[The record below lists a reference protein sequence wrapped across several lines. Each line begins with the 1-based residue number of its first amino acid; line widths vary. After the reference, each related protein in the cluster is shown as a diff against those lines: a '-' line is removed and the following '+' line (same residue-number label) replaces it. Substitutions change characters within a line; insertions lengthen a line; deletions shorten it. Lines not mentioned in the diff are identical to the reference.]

1 MAKILKIGDLAEFID
16 YLVEQI
22 GQPYLWGGQHT
33 KLTPSNYVSVITDKE
48 SDTTNRKNAIAYCKK
63 KFDAGATVL
72 YAYDCSGLGAY
83 FLYNLKK
90 IISSDTTA
98 NGLRGLCDAADAPAR
113 GYWVFRL
120 DGKGKAVHIGYMVTD
135 TEVIHAKGRSYG
147 VCKEKFRASFW
158 HVVGKPRCFSF
169 DEPEPE
175 PSPEPDPEPSPEP
188 PAPTEKLVKVIG
200 GSVRVRDGNGA
211 GNVQIGTAHN
221 GKWYKEHG
229 INKQADTFP
238 LLRQCEEY
246 PYWYAIVY
254 KGQIGYITS
263 LPRYTEVIEK

>member
-63 KFDAGATVL
+63 KFDAGATAL

-113 GYWVFRL
+113 GFWVFRL
-120 DGKGKAVHIGYMVTD
+120 DDKGKAVHIGYMVTD

-169 DEPEPE
+169 DEPEPA
-175 PSPEPDPEPSPEP
+175 PEPEPTPEPS
-188 PAPTEKLVKVIG
+188 THRFVKVVG
-200 GSVRVRDGNGA
+200 GSVNVRKGNGIKYDR
-211 GNVQIGTAHN
+211 IGTAHN
-221 GKWYKEHG
+221 ARYYREHG
-229 INKQADTFP
+229 IDKPGDELPCFGQADTD
-238 LLRQCEEY
+238 
-246 PYWYAIVY
+246 PYWYEVEFN
-254 KGQIGYITS
+254 GERGYIS
-263 LPRYTEVIEK
+263 ANAKYTEIICKV

>member
-120 DGKGKAVHIGYMVTD
+120 DDKGKAVHIGYMVTD

-158 HVVGKPRCFSF
+158 HIVGKPRCFSF
-169 DEPEPE
+169 DEPEPA
-175 PSPEPDPEPSPEP
+175 PEPTPEPS
-188 PAPTEKLVKVIG
+188 THRFVKVVG
-200 GSVRVRDGNGA
+200 GSVRVREGNGTSTRC
-211 GNVQIGTAHN
+211 IGIAHR
-221 GKWYKEHG
+221 GDELPCFG
-229 INKQADTFP
+229 QADTD
-238 LLRQCEEY
+238 
-246 PYWYAIVY
+246 PYWYEVEFN
-254 KGQIGYITS
+254 GERGYIS
-263 LPRYTEVIEK
+263 ANAKYTEIIYKV

>member
-22 GQPYLWGGQHT
+22 GQPYLLGGQHT
-33 KLTPSNYVSVITDKE
+33 MLTPSNYVSVITDKE
-48 SDTTNRKNAIAYCKK
+48 SDATNRKNAIAFCKK
-63 KFDAGATVL
+63 KFDAGAAVL

-83 FLYNLKK
+83 FLFNLKK

-98 NGLRGLCDAADAPAR
+98 NGLRGLCDAADEPRR

-120 DGKGKAVHIGYMVTD
+120 DDKGKAVHIGYMVTD

-169 DEPEPE
+169 DEPEPA
-175 PSPEPDPEPSPEP
+175 PEP
-188 PAPTEKLVKVIG
+188 PEPTPEPTHKYVKVRG
-200 GSVRVRDGNGA
+200 GSVNVREGNGTA
-211 GNVQIGTAHN
+211 YNKIGTAHK
-221 GKWYKEHG
+221 GDLLPCYG
-229 INKQADTFP
+229 QADTD
-238 LLRQCEEY
+238 
-246 PYWYAIVY
+246 PYWYEVDF
-254 KGQIGYITS
+254 KGRRAYITS
-263 LPRYTEVIEK
+263 NTRYTEVIYKV